1 MGLIE
6 RLRFNAYFYWMVRY
20 PWTHPLL
27 MPLVRRHVPALATLS
42 SLLVPFHRY
51 VSLYPVRRP
60 PRLVGG
66 GEGRA

>member
-1 MGLIE
+1 
-6 RLRFNAYFYWMVRY
+6 MVRY

>member
-1 MGLIE
+1 
-6 RLRFNAYFYWMVRY
+6 MVRY

-51 VSLYPVRRP
+51 VSLYAPF
-60 PRLVGG
+60 
-66 GEGRA
+66 EGRRAWWVATKAGLKRIKSYL